1 MPRRVQG
8 GILAPSM
15 AAPTGILYVAWKG
28 GYFRSASGAAT
39 VGRDPSCDIILSDD
53 VGVSR
58 RHARFLLLPS
68 AIKLEDLGSRNGTFV
83 DGRLLTGAAL
93 LSGGEWVRVG
103 DTELRAFR
111 DERSFRLAV
120 TTPTPLSSVSPD
132 PSGNAS
138 TITSNIFAGLLRD
151 VARVALSRPEEVT
164 SLVEDALSV
173 AERLAPTGELG
184 DGDAI
189 IVADFALREATVRR
203 EGAWV
208 RRVLGVYSA
217 LRRPMSAELA
227 ARVVDARG
235 KVDDFPEEEIG
246 AYIAVLAAVDPVS
259 PAERALVAQ
268 VVRLL
273 TEEGG

>member
-15 AAPTGILYVAWKG
+15 AAPAGILYVAWKG

-217 LRRPMSAELA
+217 LRRPMSEELA

-259 PAERALVAQ
+259 PAERVLVAQ

>member
-1 MPRRVQG
+1 MPHRLQG
-8 GILAPSM
+8 GILRASM
-15 AAPTGILYVAWKG
+15 AAPAGTLYVAWKS
-28 GYFRSASGAAT
+28 GYYCAASGVAI
-39 VGRDPSCDIILSDD
+39 VGRDPACDIILSDD

-58 RHARFLLLPS
+58 RHARFLLLSS

-93 LSGGEWVRVG
+93 LSGGEWIRVG

-120 TTPTPLSSVSPD
+120 TTPTPCGSVVPD
-132 PSGNAS
+132 PTDSAS
-138 TITSNIFAGLLRD
+138 TITSNVFAGLLRD

-164 SLVEDALSV
+164 CLVDDALSV

-184 DGDAI
+184 EGDAL
-189 IVADFALREATVRR
+189 IVADFALREATTRR

-208 RRVLGVYSA
+208 RRVLGLYSA

-235 KVDDFPEEEIG
+235 KVDVFPEEAIG
-246 AYIAVLAAVDPVS
+246 AYIAVLAALGSVS
-259 PAERALVAQ
+259 PAERALAAQ

-273 TEEGG
+273 TDEGN

>member
-8 GILAPSM
+8 GILVPSM
-15 AAPTGILYVAWKG
+15 AASSGTLYVVWKG
-28 GYFRSASGAAT
+28 GYFRAASGSAT
-39 VGRDPSCDIILSDD
+39 VGRDPTCDIILGDD
-53 VGVSR
+53 IGVSR
-58 RHARFLLLPS
+58 RHARLLLLPS

-83 DGRLLTGAAL
+83 DGRMLSSAAL
-93 LSGGEWVRVG
+93 LSGGEWIRVG

-120 TTPTPLSSVSPD
+120 TTPLPAGSVSPE

-138 TITSNIFAGLLRD
+138 TITSNVFAGLLRD

-164 SLVEDALSV
+164 SLVEEALCV
-173 AERLAPTGELG
+173 AEQLAPAGELG

-189 IVADFALREATVRR
+189 IVADFALREAAARR
-203 EGAWV
+203 EGACV
-208 RRVLGVYSA
+208 RRVLRIYSA

-227 ARVVDARG
+227 ERVVEARG
-235 KVDDFPEEEIG
+235 KVRDFPEEAIG
-246 AYIAVLAAVDPVS
+246 AYIAVLAAVVPVS
-259 PAERALVAQ
+259 PAERDLIAH

-273 TEEGG
+273 TEESG

>member
-8 GILAPSM
+8 DILAPSM

-217 LRRPMSAELA
+217 LRRPMSEELA

>member
-1 MPRRVQG
+1 
-8 GILAPSM
+8 M